1 MTDRW
6 NFWLPVAML
15 IVFSITR
22 WPGLMPENFS
32 AAYAIAFC
40 AGIYFPSRLRWWLP
54 LAALLAMDIVLNVF
68 YYKVS
73 WLDGYT
79 IAKLAVFAGIVWLG
93 ARFRPKSHFLAL
105 LGGGLLGALMF
116 YLFTNVASWFY
127 DPGYPKTLSG
137 LIQALTTGLPG
148 YPPTWTFFKN
158 TLLSGGLFTGLFC
171 GAMKLSEA
179 AEEAKEE
186 EPSEESGEEPVPE
199 EA

>member
-1 MTDRW
+1 
-6 NFWLPVAML
+6 
-15 IVFSITR
+15 
-22 WPGLMPENFS
+22 MPSNFS

-40 AGIYFPSRLRWWLP
+40 AGVYFPSGARWWLP
-54 LAALLAMDIVLNVF
+54 LGAILSMDIVLNVF
-68 YYKVS
+68 YYGVTWIDSYTVS
-73 WLDGYT
+73 
-79 IAKLAVFAGIVWLG
+79 KLFVFAALVWLG
-93 ARFRPKSHFLAL
+93 TRFRPKSGFFSL
-105 LGGGLLGALMF
+105 LGGGILGALLF

-127 DPGYPKTLSG
+127 DPGYPKTLGG

-179 AEEAKEE
+179 ADEAKEE
-186 EPSEESGEEPVPE
+186 ESSEDTGEEPVPE

>member
-1 MTDRW
+1 
-6 NFWLPVAML
+6 
-15 IVFSITR
+15 
-22 WPGLMPENFS
+22 MPSNFS

-40 AGIYFPSRLRWWLP
+40 AGVYFPSRLRWWLP
-54 LAALLAMDIVLNVF
+54 LGAILAMDVVLNVF
-68 YYKVS
+68 YYGATWIDS
-73 WLDGYT
+73 YT
-79 IAKLAVFAGIVWLG
+79 VIKLFVFALIVWIG
-93 ARFRPKSHFLAL
+93 SRFRPKSGFLSL
-105 LGGGLLGALMF
+105 LGGGILGALLF

-127 DPGYPKTLSG
+127 DPGYAKTLDG

-158 TLLSGGLFTGLFC
+158 TLLSGGMFTGLFC

-186 EPSEESGEEPVPE
+186 EAAQEPDEEPAPE